1 MQAQPTPGAPVLFLV
16 FVVLAAYAIAGSNK
30 KWKALGFILL
40 SAVLGM
46 AIGAIVGVVEKN
58 ASAGGEFAG
67 LLLIIA
73 GAATSIRLIIDN
85 RRVHKKH

>member
-16 FVVLAAYAIAGSNK
+16 FVVLAAYAIAGSDK
-30 KWKALGFILL
+30 KWKAFGSIVM
-40 SAVLGM
+40 SAVLG
-46 AIGAIVGVVEKN
+46 IVVGAIVGMVEKN

-73 GAATSIRLIIDN
+73 GAATSIRLIVDN
-85 RRVHKKH
+85 RRRRKSF